1 MKKLED
7 ARGKIRLVAFDLDG
21 TVLNSKK
28 EISPRTKEA
37 MRRAA
42 AQGIRLVP
50 ATGRMLNE
58 IPKTVYPGIPYAS
71 YAITANGT
79 RIYRLPEKELVF
91 FREFPAWVT
100 RKIIEECR
108 RYRAILF
115 VGHGADGILDDRGAA
130 WEDPQVKEILMR
142 IERDCSFG
150 FADTYEE
157 FALWQYPPCKFTLI
171 FADPDERE
179 RAAQS
184 FSRQLECNV
193 TSSDPLNL
201 ELMPKGASKGS
212 ALAFLMDREGIKAH
226 QVMAVGDSDND
237 HEMLLTA
244 GFSVAMGNAAP
255 ALKKAVDF
263 VTASCDED
271 GMAMALEGIL

>member
-58 IPKTVYPGIPYAS
+58 IPKNVYPGIPCVSCAL
-71 YAITANGT
+71 TANGA
-79 RIYRLPEKELVF
+79 RVYRLPEKEPVLS
-91 FREFPAWVT
+91 REFSVLDAQ
-100 RKIIEECR
+100 KIIWECR
-108 RYRAILF
+108 SYKAVLY
-115 VGHGADGILDDRGAA
+115 VGYGEDGILDDRGAA
-130 WEDPQVKEILMR
+130 WEDPRVKEVILR
-142 IERDCSFG
+142 IERACSFG
-150 FADTYEE
+150 FADTY
-157 FALWQYPPCKFTLI
+157 ADLAVWKNPPCKFTLI
-171 FADPDERE
+171 FADQDERMK
-179 RAAQS
+179 AVQS
-184 FSRQLECNV
+184 FCQLDCNV
-193 TSSDPLNL
+193 TSSDRLNL
-201 ELMPKGASKGS
+201 ELTPKGASKGS
-212 ALAFLMDREGIKAH
+212 ALKFLMALEGIKAQ
-226 QVMAVGDSDND
+226 QVMAIGDSDND

-271 GMAMALEGIL
+271 GMAMALEAIL

>member
-50 ATGRMLNE
+50 ATGRMLEE
-58 IPKTVYPGIPYAS
+58 IPKNVYPGIPYVYCAV
-71 YAITANGT
+71 TANGS
-79 RIYRLPEKELVF
+79 RVYRLPEKEPVLS
-91 FREFPAWVT
+91 REFSVSEA
-100 RKIIEECR
+100 RNIIGECR
-108 RYRAILF
+108 RYKAVLY
-115 VGHGADGILDDRGAA
+115 VGYGEDGVLDGRGAA
-130 WEDPQVKEILMR
+130 WEDPRVKEILLR
-142 IERDCSFG
+142 IERACSFG
-150 FADTYEE
+150 FADTYSDL
-157 FALWQYPPCKFTLI
+157 AVWKNPPCKFTLI
-171 FADPDERE
+171 FADPDERA
-179 RAAQS
+179 RALHS
-184 FSRQLECNV
+184 FLLQFDCNV
-193 TSSDPLNL
+193 TSSDAFNL
-201 ELMPKGASKGS
+201 EFTPKGASKGS
-212 ALAFLMDREGIKAH
+212 ALAFLMNREGIEAH
-226 QVMAVGDSDND
+226 QVMAIGDSDND

-244 GFSVAMGNAAP
+244 GLSVAMGNAAP
-255 ALKKAVDF
+255 HLKQAVDI